1 MPITYGMN
9 LAKSWGELHSSG
21 TVLMKAYTTHTE
33 QSEVFLSYKHA
44 DQSTALG
51 LANDL
56 DQKGRRVFIDVHDD
70 TLMPGH
76 RDLDDALVTA
86 ISKSETMII
95 IVSDET
101 QGSWW
106 VPWEIGV
113 ATPSRKP
120 KAMYKPQTN
129 KSLPTYLEKLPRLR
143 NSSEANVWVFGHRKL
158 RLAGLGDSR

>member
-9 LAKSWGELHSSG
+9 LAKSWGDSRWSG
-21 TVLMKAYTTHTE
+21 TVMMKAYTTHTE
-33 QSEVFLSYKHA
+33 ESHVFLSYRHA

-56 DQKGRRVFIDVHDD
+56 DRQGRRVYIDVHDE
-70 TLMPGH
+70 TLVPGQQ
-76 RDLDDALVTA
+76 DLEDALVTA
-86 ISKSETMII
+86 IDNSNTMIV

-113 ATPSRKP
+113 STSIGKP
-120 KAMYKPQTN
+120 RAMYKLQTYGP
-129 KSLPTYLEKLPRLR
+129 LPAYLEKLQRLR
-143 NSSEANVWVFGHRKL
+143 NASEANSWVGASNGL
-158 RLAGLGDSR
+158 R

>member
-9 LAKSWGELHSSG
+9 LAKSWGDSRWSG
-21 TVLMKAYTTHTE
+21 TVIMKAYTTHTE
-33 QSEVFLSYKHA
+33 ESEVFLSYRHA

-56 DQKGRRVFIDVHDD
+56 DRQGRRVYIDVHDD
-70 TLMPGH
+70 TLVPGQQ
-76 RDLDDALVTA
+76 DLDNALVTA
-86 ISKSETMII
+86 ISKSDTMII

-113 ATPSRKP
+113 STPSRKP
-120 KAMYKPQTN
+120 KAMYKPQTYRP
-129 KSLPTYLEKLPRLR
+129 LPTYLEKLRRLR
-143 NSSEANVWVFGHRKL
+143 NASEANTWVIVQSKL
-158 RLAGLGDSR
+158 R

>member
-9 LAKSWGELHSSG
+9 LAKSWGELRSSG

-51 LANDL
+51 LANEL
-56 DQKGRRVFIDVHDD
+56 DQKGRWVFIDVHDD

-76 RDLDDALVTA
+76 RDLDDALVIA
-86 ISKSETMII
+86 ISKADTMIV

-101 QGSWW
+101 QWSWW

-113 ATPSRKP
+113 STPSRKP

-143 NSSEANVWVFGHRKL
+143 NSSDANLWIVAHRKL
-158 RLAGLGDSR
+158 RRPGSGDSR